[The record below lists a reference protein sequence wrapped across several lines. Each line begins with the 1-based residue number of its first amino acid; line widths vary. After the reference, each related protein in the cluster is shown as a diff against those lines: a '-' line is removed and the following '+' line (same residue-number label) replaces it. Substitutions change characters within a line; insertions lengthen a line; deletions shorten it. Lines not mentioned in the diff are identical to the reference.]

1 MIDECFFVLL
11 AKSSLVNY
19 ERDSDD
25 DEHTDEEEEEE
36 NNEEEDMEDKQS
48 NSNSTDVVQGIGDV
62 EIQTGTATSSDQTI
76 VTSDLLTVTPVCII
90 DVDSFSY
97 STFCFVS
104 SSSQKMHHLHLVL
117 TQHQVS

>member
-1 MIDECFFVLL
+1 MFVNPFYRQIHFALV

-36 NNEEEDMEDKQS
+36 NDEAQDGEDEQS
-48 NSNSTDVVQGIGDV
+48 NSDSANLAQGTGETDSQA
-62 EIQTGTATSSDQTI
+62 GTATSSEQTI

-90 DVDSFSY
+90 DFILSLVLLLSFV
-97 STFCFVS
+97 FS
-104 SSSQKMHHLHLVL
+104 SNQKMPHPQIVPI
-117 TQHQVS
+117 